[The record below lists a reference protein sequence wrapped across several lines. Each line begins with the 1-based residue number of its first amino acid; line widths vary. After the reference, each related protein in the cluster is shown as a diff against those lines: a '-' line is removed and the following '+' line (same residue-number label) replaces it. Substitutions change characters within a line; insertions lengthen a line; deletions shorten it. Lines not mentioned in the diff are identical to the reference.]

1 MKTPIRLI
9 AMALCLILL
18 FSAAACAPADDPTVP
33 TDPTTPSQPEIPP
46 GGDPD
51 MIDLSA
57 LKVNASEIP
66 LKIWYDEQAPFINE
80 GSPEASMM
88 AGQDIGW
95 QNWSLPIGNGF
106 FGANVFG
113 RVETERIQISE
124 KTLSN
129 PWQKVQVVNGVTS
142 WPQVAGLNN
151 FSETYIDFDH
161 SSADVSNYRR
171 ELDLRTAIASVHPG
185 E

>member
-66 LKIWYDEQAPFINE
+66 LKIWYD
-80 GSPEASMM
+80 
-88 AGQDIGW
+88 D
-95 QNWSLPIGNGF
+95 
-106 FGANVFG
+106 
-113 RVETERIQISE
+113 
-124 KTLSN
+124 
-129 PWQKVQVVNGVTS
+129 
-142 WPQVAGLNN
+142 
-151 FSETYIDFDH
+151 
-161 SSADVSNYRR
+161 
-171 ELDLRTAIASVHPG
+171 
-185 E
+185 